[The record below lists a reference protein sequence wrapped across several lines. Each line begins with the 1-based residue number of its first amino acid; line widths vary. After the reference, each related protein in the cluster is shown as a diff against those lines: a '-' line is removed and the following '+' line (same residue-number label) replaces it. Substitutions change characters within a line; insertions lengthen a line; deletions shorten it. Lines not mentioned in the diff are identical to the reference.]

1 MEKQETEEWNWLNSK
16 FTENITQCFAKWS
29 YCNEEPI
36 MMYGVAKENNTYSH
50 AINQYADFTL
60 LSDHN
65 PDNYRDI
72 ALS

>member
-1 MEKQETEEWNWLNSK
+1 MN
-16 FTENITQCFAKWS
+16 
-29 YCNEEPI
+29 
-36 MMYGVAKENNTYSH
+36 GVAKENNTYSH

-72 ALS
+72 ALSWCHANNLPTDSLAMANRQENCFSKHL